1 MWKFFAL
8 GSAVF
13 AAATAITSKI
23 GARDVP
29 SNLATAVRTL
39 VVLIMAWG
47 IVLARGESG
56 ALREVPRSALGWL
69 IVSGLATGASWLCY
83 FRALHDGPVSVVQ
96 PLDKLSLP
104 LTIIL
109 GIVLLGEAWSW
120 RTMVAIALIGVGTW
134 LLVQPVK

>member
-1 MWKFFAL
+1 MWKFFAV

-13 AAATAITSKI
+13 AAATALTSKM
-23 GARDVP
+23 GTRDVP
-29 SNLATAVRTL
+29 SNLATAIRTL
-39 VVLIMAWG
+39 VVLVMAWG
-47 IVLARGESG
+47 IVLARGEAG
-56 ALREVPRSALGWL
+56 ALRQVPRASLGWL
-69 IVSGLATGASWLCY
+69 VVSGFATGASWLCY
-83 FRALHDGPVSVVQ
+83 FRALHDGPVSVVA

-120 RTMVAIALIGVGTW
+120 RTAAAIGLIGVGTW

>member
-1 MWKFFAL
+1 MWKYFAL
-8 GSAVF
+8 GSAFF
-13 AAATAITSKI
+13 AAITAVTAKI
-23 GARDVP
+23 GAREVP

-39 VVLIMAWG
+39 VVLVMAWA
-47 IVLARGESG
+47 IVFARGEST
-56 ALREVPRSALGWL
+56 ALREVPRNALGWL
-69 IVSGLATGASWLCY
+69 VISGIATGASWLCY

-109 GIVLLGEAWSW
+109 GVVLLHEAWSW
-120 RTMVAIALIGVGTW
+120 RTAAAIGLIGAGTW